1 MPVTLLSVPDLTDL
15 LSEDPRQ
22 LEMELDDSLATEPPN
37 GWANGWKDN
46 NQNTTGASAKKSAVS
61 SSNQPLGAPEPPP
74 GFGGRGPMAYSG
86 SWVGGIRPNRSNK
99 HHFLPNADY
108 PSSHLALLAEFR
120 FLPAGLEAK
129 WPDNPDP
136 DAD

>member
-22 LEMELDDSLATEPPN
+22 LEMEADDSLATEPPN
-37 GWANGWKDN
+37 GWSNGWKDN
-46 NQNTTGASAKKSAVS
+46 MPGAKKGAVAS
-61 SSNQPLGAPEPPP
+61 STNNNNQHLGAPEPPL

-86 SWVGGIRPNRSNK
+86 SWVGGIRPNHSNT
-99 HHFLPNADY
+99 HHFMPNADY

-136 DAD
+136 NAD